1 MPLTDKDIAEFAD
14 IWEREFGERLTPD
27 QARIEANN
35 LLELAWRLNVP
46 LPEEV
51 PTRPAQATQPQ

>member
-1 MPLTDKDIAEFAD
+1 MSLTDNDIKDFAD

-35 LLELAWRLNVP
+35 LLELAWRLSVP
-46 LPEEV
+46 LPDERIDQRV
-51 PTRPAQATQPQ
+51 QSPHAQ